1 MVTNAIKRLTG
12 FLMLCSFSLAAAEKT
27 DAPPVAVPL
36 GEADRIA
43 ITTLL
48 VSRHPK
54 MASSPGLKHS
64 SYWEGGATDDC
75 GMHEVHSTRSDRK
88 GVEIRMEPRTDCDSD
103 FATLYFLPHSERLGR
118 GEAGRVNCR
127 RPTIAR
133 VPAGAAPPEW
143 TCHKVT
149 FREYVQ
155 LEGQVCEVRLT
166 GAISTPALMAARE
179 AGMEA
184 IRAAGEPEPEA
195 LVVFT
200 TIGKNGASAI
210 FGTND
215 CRPGVGAQFSLI
227 EGGDPEDVASWEVR
241 ARIQ

>member
-1 MVTNAIKRLTG
+1 MSAIKHRLS
-12 FLMLCSFSLAAAEKT
+12 LMSVCLVSAAAAQQTE
-27 DAPPVAVPL
+27 DPPMDVPL
-36 GEADRIA
+36 GESDRIA

-48 VSRHPK
+48 IGRHPK

-75 GMHEVHSTRSDRK
+75 GMHEVHTTRSDRK
-88 GVEIRMEPRTDCDSD
+88 GVEIRMEPRTNCDTD
-103 FATLYFLPHSERLGR
+103 FAILYFLPHSERLGR

-133 VPAGAAPPEW
+133 IPAGAAPPEW
-143 TCHKVT
+143 TCHEVR

-166 GAISTPALMAARE
+166 GDMSTPALMAARE
-179 AGMEA
+179 AGWEA
-184 IRAAGEPEPEA
+184 IRAAGQPHPEA

-200 TIGKNGASAI
+200 TIGDKGGSAI
-210 FGTND
+210 FGTNE
-215 CRPGVGAQFSLI
+215 CRPGLSVEFSLN
-227 EGGDPEDVASWEVR
+227 EAGDREDPASWGTKVR
-241 ARIQ
+241 SQ